1 VRRARGRVIPPDLRD
16 ARVTLLLAD
25 QNVKFCR
32 KVADRG
38 CILEKGLIQLEGTM
52 ESIRESE
59 AILRK
64 HLAV

>member
-1 VRRARGRVIPPDLRD
+1 MRFAPAISVARAF
-16 ARVTLLLAD
+16 LLAD